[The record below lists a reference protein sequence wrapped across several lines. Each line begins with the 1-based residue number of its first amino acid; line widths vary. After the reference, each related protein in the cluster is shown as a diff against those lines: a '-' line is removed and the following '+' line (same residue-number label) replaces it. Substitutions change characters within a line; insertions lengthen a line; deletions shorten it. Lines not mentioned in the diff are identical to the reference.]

1 MKVKFDGPAGYKH
14 EKFLQLIMDSY
25 TTETLGKLLLYAK
38 LKEVRYSKLD
48 QVRVQF
54 TEEVNLR
61 LNVELNPNDEKSV
74 QSILDRSPFHT
85 EWPSLIMSA
94 SAEENTNKSL
104 TITTDRGKP
113 CTWVQ
118 SRAAY
123 RRIFILATPAVTI

>member
-85 EWPSLIMSA
+85 EWPSLI
-94 SAEENTNKSL
+94 TK
-104 TITTDRGKP
+104 R
-113 CTWVQ
+113 V
-118 SRAAY
+118 
-123 RRIFILATPAVTI
+123 